1 MVRNQ
6 RITNPFVFAR
16 PLGPEPVVPRPHE
29 FTTLIDHYQ
38 NGVNTRLS
46 SPRDYGKTSL
56 LNQVCAEI
64 NRAGG
69 GAVLV
74 DLYGATTGAQMAA
87 QIDRA
92 YGALPKGKLLR
103 AADAIRRRGGGA
115 GLTSPAG
122 GASLTLGGR
131 EAGETLLLDALSL
144 PARIHEKTGIRLLVA
159 FDEFQVVLRA
169 ELDGL
174 LRSVIQHHG
183 DGITYVFCGSH
194 PGMMRELFSN
204 RARPFYGQATPV
216 ELGRLDREPLADH
229 IADLFERTGKDPGHG
244 LRPLLDLIDGHP
256 QRAMLMAHLL
266 WAEVEPGGEADE
278 ESWNRAFAAAWPYL
292 QEKYEV
298 AWDEATRIE
307 AGVLEA
313 IACGEQS
320 LTGKRARAEFGLPRG
335 SAAPDAARRLVDEGV
350 LIRGGGDRL
359 VIDDPLFAT
368 WIAAGRRWPAE
379 DAVDDEHPWP
389 ADAGDRR

>member
-1 MVRNQ
+1 M
-6 RITNPFVFAR
+6 FSR
-16 PLGPEPVVPRPHE
+16 PLGPEPAVARPHE
-29 FTTLIDHYQ
+29 FTTLIDHYET
-38 NGVNTRLS
+38 GVNTRLS

-56 LNQVCAEI
+56 LNQICTEI
-64 NRAGG
+64 NRGGG

-92 YGALPKGKLLR
+92 YGSLPKGKLLR

-115 GLTSPAG
+115 GITSPAG
-122 GASLTLGGR
+122 GASLTIGGR
-131 EAGETLLLDALSL
+131 EAGETLLLDALSI

-194 PGMMRELFSN
+194 PGMMRELFAN
-204 RARPFYGQATPV
+204 RGRPFYGQATPLEV
-216 ELGRLDREPLADH
+216 GRLEREPLADY
-229 IADLFERTGKDPGHG
+229 IADQFEATGKDPGHG
-244 LRPLLDLIDGHP
+244 LRPLLDLVDGHP

-266 WAEVEPGGEADE
+266 WAQVDPGGEADE
-278 ESWNRAFAAAWPYL
+278 ESWNRAFAGAWPYL

-313 IACGEQS
+313 IAVGEQS
-320 LTGKRARAEFGLPRG
+320 LTGKRAQVEFGLPRG
-335 SAAPDAARRLVDEGV
+335 SAAPDAAKRLLDDGI
-350 LIRGGGDRL
+350 LIRTNDSRL
-359 VIDDPLFAT
+359 HIDDPLYAT

-379 DAVDDEHPWP
+379 DPTDEQVDGPPSP
-389 ADAGDRR
+389 ADRTELR